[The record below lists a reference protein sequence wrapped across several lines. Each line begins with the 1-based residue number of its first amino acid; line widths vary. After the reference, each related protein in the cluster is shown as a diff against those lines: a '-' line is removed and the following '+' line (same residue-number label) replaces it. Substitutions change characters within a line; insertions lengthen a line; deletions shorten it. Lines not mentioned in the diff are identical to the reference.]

1 MADDEEKRGSGNAWL
16 YLAAA
21 MQFTTSPLAG
31 GFVGYLVD
39 KYYRPHSPTPIFA
52 LLGFALG
59 FIGGTINLVRIL
71 KVPSSPTNP
80 K

>member
-1 MADDEEKRGSGNAWL
+1 MPDDGEKRGTGSAWL

-21 MQFTTSPLAG
+21 MQFTTSPIAG
-31 GFVGYLVD
+31 GAVGFFADKHFGTAPKLALVGFV
-39 KYYRPHSPTPIFA
+39 
-52 LLGFALG
+52 LG

-71 KVPSSPTNP
+71 KVPSSP